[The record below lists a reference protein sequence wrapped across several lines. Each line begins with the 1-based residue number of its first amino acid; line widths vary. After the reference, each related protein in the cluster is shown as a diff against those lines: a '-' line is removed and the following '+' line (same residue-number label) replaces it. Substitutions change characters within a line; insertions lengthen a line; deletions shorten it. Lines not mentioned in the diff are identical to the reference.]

1 MKIHRLS
8 RDGRLS
14 SRSRHAPRRL
24 RMACLLAFVLLA
36 FQTCD
41 LISDDTG
48 PEASRELVLTGGQIV
63 TVDPEFRIAEAMRIR
78 GNRIVAVGSDQEVL
92 EGADPQAT
100 RIDLKGKTVLP
111 GLIDSHVHAPAA
123 AVYEFD
129 HPQPS
134 LNTIADVLA
143 YIRRRAEAVEPGE
156 WIRLQQV
163 FVTRLEE
170 RRFPTREELNA
181 AAPHHPVIYRTGPD
195 AALNSLAL
203 ELSGIDR
210 DFELPPGETGKVE
223 RDPETGEPTGIL
235 RGASHHVR
243 FRESQRSPS
252 FEEHAAQLRQLMRD
266 YNAVGITSI
275 SDRSASDGG
284 IALYQHLLDNGELTC
299 RVYLY
304 YNVNGQASLER
315 VQQQIATA
323 REHPLHEENRWL
335 WLRGIKVFL
344 DGGMLTGSAYMR
356 QPWGVSEIYS
366 ITDPQY
372 RGELKIPAERLYQI
386 SRLALE
392 NGLQMTA
399 HSVGDGAVHA
409 LLAAYEEVNETLP
422 VEPLR
427 PCITHCNFMSRE
439 AIAAMARLGVVA
451 DLQPAWLYLDGATL
465 LEHFG
470 PQRTEY
476 FQPYRSL
483 FDAGVIVGGGSDHM
497 QKIGSLRSVNPYNPF
512 LGIWTVLTRQPR
524 RLDEPLHPQQRITR
538 EEAIRLYTINNAFLT
553 FEEKEKG
560 SLEPGKLADFV
571 ILDRD
576 ILTCPIDEIR
586 EITVQQT
593 YVDGKMVYAESPVRI
608 PAAPSNEP
616 RFIGP

>member
-1 MKIHRLS
+1 MNVYQSCRM
-8 RDGRLS
+8 RN
-14 SRSRHAPRRL
+14 HAMRAPL
-24 RMACLLAFVLLA
+24 IACLLTLLA
-36 FQTCD
+36 VAARGEQPRAVA
-41 LISDDTG
+41 G
-48 PEASRELVLTGGQIV
+48 GELVLTGGKII
-63 TVDPEFRIAEAMRIR
+63 TVDSQFRIAQAMRIR
-78 GNRIVAVGSDQEVL
+78 GDRIVAVGSDEEMLQQ
-92 EGADPQAT
+92 ADPNAT
-100 RIDLKGKTVLP
+100 HIDLAGRTVIP

-134 LNTIADVLA
+134 LNTIADVLD
-143 YIRRRAEAVEPGE
+143 YIRQRTEVVPAGQ

-163 FVTRLEE
+163 FITRLEE
-170 RRFPTREELNA
+170 RRFPTREELDA
-181 AAPHHPVIYRTGPD
+181 AAPNHPVIYRTGPD

-210 DFELPPGETGKVE
+210 VFELPAGETGKIE
-223 RDPETGEPTGIL
+223 RDPQTKEPTGII
-235 RGASHHVR
+235 RGATGHVR
-243 FRESQRSPS
+243 FRENQRSAT
-252 FEEHAAQLRQLMRD
+252 FQEHAAQLRQLMQD
-266 YNAVGITSI
+266 YNSVGITSI
-275 SDRSASDGG
+275 SDRSASDSG
-284 IALYQHLLDNGELTC
+284 IALYQHLLENGQLSC

-304 YNVNGQASLER
+304 YSVDGQASLEK

-323 REHPLHEENRWL
+323 TEHPLHQENRWL

-344 DGGMLTGSAYMR
+344 DGGMLTGSAYLR
-356 QPWGVSEIYS
+356 QPWGVSQIYS
-366 ITDPQY
+366 ITDPEY

-409 LLAAYEEVNETLP
+409 LLAAYEEVDKSFP
-422 VEPLR
+422 IAPLR

-439 AIAAMARLGVVA
+439 SIDSMERLGVVA

-483 FDAGVIVGGGSDHM
+483 IDAGVTVGGGSDHM

-524 RLDEPLHPQQRITR
+524 RLDEPLHPQQKITR

-553 FEEKEKG
+553 FEEHQKG
-560 SLEPGKLADFV
+560 SLEAGKLADFV

-576 ILTCPIDEIR
+576 ILTCPIDEVR
-586 EITVQQT
+586 EISVRKT
-593 YVDGKMVYAESPVRI
+593 YLDGRVVYDADSK
-608 PAAPSNEP
+608 
-616 RFIGP
+616 